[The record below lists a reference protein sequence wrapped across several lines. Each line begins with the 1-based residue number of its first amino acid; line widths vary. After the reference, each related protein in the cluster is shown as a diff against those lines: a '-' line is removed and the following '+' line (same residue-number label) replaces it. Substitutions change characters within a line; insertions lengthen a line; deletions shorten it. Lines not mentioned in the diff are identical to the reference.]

1 MVLDHSSS
9 PGPLTVWPQRDGAH
23 SLQVLPCINAATQDM
38 RIRRRSPLIKASG
51 PPSVANS
58 DAFPI
63 LQLLLIYYRKSTVVQ
78 GPVDG

>member
-1 MVLDHSSS
+1 MVFGHSSP